1 MYGLVS
7 HRVWRLEIWQD
18 KKNVELTVF
27 TKPQYFYVL
36 YGSEIANINYILVF
50 DEMKCESEM

>member
-36 YGSEIANINYILVF
+36 FGNEIANINYILVF
-50 DEMKCESEM
+50 DEIKCESEM